1 MKVRELLSSIPER
14 AWMLIFVGIFLLSGL
29 GTYFTWTDARLV
41 GQKIVAKQKEAATII
56 QLRDAYQSKRRDA
69 EKSLQKGDSKGMSLA
84 SVEGIVSKT
93 LAGGRLTMLRPT
105 TMKEEKGK
113 QQTAVEL
120 RVTNAPLGEVVSFLK
135 AAEAAG
141 MRVKKL
147 QLTLPQANPS
157 AIDMHVI
164 VTYG

>member
-1 MKVRELLSSIPER
+1 MRLRDLFSSIPER
-14 AWMLIFVGIFLLSGL
+14 VWILVFVGVFILCGL
-29 GTYFTWTDARLV
+29 GTYFTWADARLAE
-41 GQKIVAKQKEAATII
+41 QKILAKQKEAAAVM
-56 QLRDAYQSKRRDA
+56 QLRDTYESKRRDA
-69 EKSLQKGDSKGMSLA
+69 EKSVQKGESKGMSLA
-84 SVEGIVSKT
+84 TVEGIVTKT
-93 LAGGRLTMLRPT
+93 LVGGRLTMLRPT

-120 RVTNAPLGEVVSFLK
+120 RVTNAPLGEIVSFLK

-157 AIDMHVI
+157 ALDMHVI